1 MTEQNDKISSLIS
14 KFKAT
19 HFSLRLV
26 ITMKIIT
33 KMTSRSPAV
42 SSALSLSIS
51 KRVLPFGASAE
62 GKEILDIGKE
72 LLLLCVTCLSV
83 CSTMRG
89 LVLMDLVD
97 QVAVLAVY
105 PGIDL
110 VAVYPGID
118 LVAVYPG
125 IDVLA
130 VYPGIDLVAVYPG
143 IDLVAW
149 YPGIDVL
156 AVYPGIDLVAVYPGI
171 DLVAVYPGIDLLVV
185 CSKIDVW
192 LFASLVLDVC
202 SIELSVVSRTA
213 WSVVSE
219 VLLVSIL
226 VVGTI
231 FVEVST
237 IAKRRR
243 ISVNLQIIVS
253 SSNN

>member
-125 IDVLA
+125 ID
-130 VYPGIDLVAVYPG
+130 
-143 IDLVAW
+143 
-149 YPGIDVL
+149 
-156 AVYPGIDLVAVYPGI
+156 
-171 DLVAVYPGIDLLVV
+171 LLVV